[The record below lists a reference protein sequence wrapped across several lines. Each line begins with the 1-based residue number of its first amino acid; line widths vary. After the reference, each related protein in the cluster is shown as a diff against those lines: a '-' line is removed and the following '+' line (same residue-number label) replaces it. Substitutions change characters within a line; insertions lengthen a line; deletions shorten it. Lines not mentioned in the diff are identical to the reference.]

1 MSGAPSFFARPLTT
15 KQKRHFFKDRYAL
28 MVGPLML
35 LLCVSLA
42 SANPYSDL
50 LAWVSGFAL
59 AAFTVN
65 RLVR

>member
-1 MSGAPSFFARPLTT
+1 MTT

-28 MVGPLML
+28 MVGPLL
-35 LLCVSLA
+35 LLLGVSLA

-50 LAWVSGFAL
+50 LAWVSGFTLTAL
-59 AAFTVN
+59 TVN